1 MKNFSASYKRVSR
14 ASRSFQGGSWRRS
27 YPSGWRGEWA
37 DHFWCRID
45 DANNGGRGFRAVV
58 EAR

>member
-14 ASRSFQGGSWRRS
+14 ASRCFQGGSWWRS
-27 YPSGWRGEWA
+27 YPQAWREWS

-45 DANNGGRGFRAVV
+45 DPNNGGRGFRVV
-58 EAR
+58 VGVR